1 LEFSRVLGDALSKGG
16 SGLLHEKLKV
26 LERFGKEREKNMKK
40 TLSRRKGCLE
50 VCLASLFFHVVSG
63 SGIIKVLL

>member
-1 LEFSRVLGDALSKGG
+1 VSNCFAVYPFGFWRDALEALGFYRKAKS
-16 SGLLHEKLKV
+16 

-50 VCLASLFFHVVSG
+50 VCLAGKNIYISISLES
-63 SGIIKVLL
+63 L